1 MNPRSRRLIVL
12 LVVSVLV
19 IAAVVALSGDRAS
32 SGSSSA
38 PEPSV
43 TTTEPQRDYVDTLQK
58 SIDDAV
64 ALREQQERDFLKA
77 VEYVQA
83 VEAEQQ
89 RQAEAAAAAEAEHQ
103 RQAAAAKAAAAEKAQ
118 QEAAKPAP
126 APKSAPAS
134 PAPAARSTSGN
145 CGGWEGLIS
154 SHFSDVGTACRVMMC
169 ESGGNPHAQNPS
181 GASGLFQVMPE
192 WASRYQQVT
201 GVPYYDGRFNPNA
214 STAFAAYLVREAG
227 WASQFSCY

>member
-19 IAAVVALSGDRAS
+19 IAAVVALSGERAS

-64 ALREQQERDFLKA
+64 ALQEQQERDFLKA

-89 RQAEAAAAAEAEHQ
+89 RQAEVAAAAEAEAERQ

-118 QEAAKPAP
+118 QEAAAAAKPAAAARP
-126 APKSAPAS
+126 A
-134 PAPAARSTSGN
+134 APAASSSYSGGSVWDDLAQCESHGNWSINTGNGYYGGLQMDTQFWDTYGNPAYGQANEASRSEQIAAATKARDSGRGYHPWPT
-145 CGGWEGLIS
+145 CARKLGLI
-154 SHFSDVGTACRVMMC
+154 
-169 ESGGNPHAQNPS
+169 
-181 GASGLFQVMPE
+181 
-192 WASRYQQVT
+192 
-201 GVPYYDGRFNPNA
+201 
-214 STAFAAYLVREAG
+214 
-227 WASQFSCY
+227 